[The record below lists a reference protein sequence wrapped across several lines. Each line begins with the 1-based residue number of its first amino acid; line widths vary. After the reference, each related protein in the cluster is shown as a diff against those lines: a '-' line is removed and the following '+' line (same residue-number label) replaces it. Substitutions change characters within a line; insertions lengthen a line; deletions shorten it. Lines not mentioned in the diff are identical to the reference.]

1 MALAHWTGGNGMATH
16 SALDNLN
23 AIVDRLRDRPH
34 AVCLDYDGTLTPIR
48 PSPPEAVLSEEGRAA
63 IVKLARQCPVAIV
76 TGRALNDARM
86 MVDVD
91 LIYAASHGFELQFPS
106 EAAIAHTPAEPFRAA
121 IAETAA
127 SAEAGARDIEGVMIE
142 RKPFSTAVHF
152 RLARPEDLPRVHALV
167 AELERQH
174 PDLRVLHGK
183 KVCEFQPRLDWDK
196 GRAVLLVADRLQVP
210 KRGLVYI
217 GDDVTD
223 EDAFNAIAEEGI
235 GILVGETD
243 HGTAA
248 RFHLRDPDEVRLFL
262 ERLADELARAA
273 PQS

>member
-1 MALAHWTGGNGMATH
+1 
-16 SALDNLN
+16 
-23 AIVDRLRDRPH
+23 
-34 AVCLDYDGTLTPIR
+34 
-48 PSPPEAVLSEEGRAA
+48 
-63 IVKLARQCPVAIV
+63 
-76 TGRALNDARM
+76 
-86 MVDVD
+86 
-91 LIYAASHGFELQFPS
+91 
-106 EAAIAHTPAEPFRAA
+106 
-121 IAETAA
+121 
-127 SAEAGARDIEGVMIE
+127 MIE

-248 RFHLRDPDEVRLFL
+248 RCATRTRYGSSWNGWPMNWP
-262 ERLADELARAA
+262 A
-273 PQS
+273 PRRNPESR